1 MIEIMT
7 AFVKFTIA
15 LQFTNQTS
23 TMLLVFNNVLR
34 LTRLFNSVVVQCQ
47 FLRARAA
54 RPEKASI

>member
-15 LQFTNQTS
+15 LQFTTYS